1 MKCRVCR
8 QPAVIDIRRH
18 NANFCIDHLVRHCR
32 QQVERAIDEFKMF
45 GPDDRLLVAVSG
57 GKDSL
62 AAWDLLND
70 LGYEADGLYVGLGI
84 GEYSDASLH
93 HARTFAQQRELKL
106 NEVDLVSE
114 HGFGVRE
121 AATATGRVPCSACG
135 LAKRHIFDAATVA
148 GNYDAIVT
156 GHNLDDEAAVL
167 YGNTLRWNVDYL
179 GRQRPVLP
187 ATNGF
192 PRKVK
197 PLVRMGEREMA
208 AYCVV
213 KGIDYL
219 VDECPMAVGNSHI
232 GYKEALNRLEA
243 ESPGT
248 KAAFYFGFLKN
259 AVDRFDTRIE
269 TDEMQR
275 CSSCGAPSTNDVCA
289 FCRLEHRVT
298 SAATL
303 ASPQPVAIST
313 PANETTNGSS

>member
-18 NANFCIDHLVRHCR
+18 NANFCIDHLIRHCG
-32 QQVERAIDEFKMF
+32 QQVERAIHDFKMF
-45 GPDDRLLVAVSG
+45 GRDDRLLVAVSG

-62 AAWDLLND
+62 AVWDILND
-70 LGYEADGLYVGLGI
+70 LGYQADGLYIGLGI
-84 GEYSDASLH
+84 ADYSDSSLH
-93 HARTFAQQRELKL
+93 YVRQFAQLRELKL
-106 NEVDLVSE
+106 KEVDIPNE
-114 HGFGVRE
+114 HGFSIPQ

-135 LAKRHIFDAATVA
+135 LAKRHIFDAATLA
-148 GNYDAIVT
+148 GNYDAVVT

-167 YGNTLRWNVDYL
+167 YGNTLRWNVEYL

-187 ATNGF
+187 AQNGF

-197 PLVRMGEREMA
+197 PLVRLGEREMA

-213 KGIDYL
+213 KGIDYQ

-232 GYKEALNRLEA
+232 GYKEALNRMET
-243 ESPGT
+243 ESPGA

-259 AVDRFDTRIE
+259 AVDRFE
-269 TDEMQR
+269 TAKSDELQQ
-275 CSSCGAPSTNDVCA
+275 CSICGAPSVNDICA

-298 SAATL
+298 SSGTL
-303 ASPQPVAIST
+303 ANPHPVTIKARPDIE
-313 PANETTNGSS
+313 PKNGSS